1 MIEFDLVFLRACLAE
16 FLCTLI
22 FIFTIC
28 LAGGEAQASA
38 IGTAFAAIAVIY
50 AFGNWSGAHFN
61 PAVTVAAMIGRKI
74 DPIRGCIYVPLQ
86 IMASIAAVSLIG
98 AFYPA
103 GTIELLVLKPH
114 TGLIAGV
121 GMEAFLTFILVF
133 VIYAVAWGPRVTAS
147 PTDIEA
153 HDENSELIATNK
165 ARMNFAPLAIGLTL
179 GFLCFLGGSVSGGAF
194 NPARATAP
202 AVLALKFKHLWVY
215 WVGDMAGAAIAS
227 LLYIFVFA
235 H

>member
-1 MIEFDLVFLRACLAE
+1 MIAFDLIFLRACLAE
-16 FLCTLI
+16 FLCTTI

-28 LAGGEAQASA
+28 LAGGQAQASA
-38 IGTAFAAIAVIY
+38 IGTAFVAIAIIY

-74 DPIRGCIYVPLQ
+74 DPIRGCFYIPLQ
-86 IMASIAAVSLIG
+86 ILASILAVGLIY
-98 AFYPA
+98 AFYPS
-103 GTIELLVLKPH
+103 GTIELLVLKPQAH
-114 TGLIAGV
+114 LFAAV
-121 GMEAFLTFILVF
+121 AMEAFLTFILVF
-133 VIYAVAWGPRVTAS
+133 VIYAVAWGPKVIAS

-153 HDENSELIATNK
+153 PEDDEVVAANK

-194 NPARATAP
+194 NPARATGP
-202 AVLALKFKHLWVY
+202 ALLTLKLKYLWVY
-215 WVGDMAGAAIAS
+215 WVGDLTGAIAAS

-235 H
+235 Y